1 MAHVGEILAELH
13 NDRELSQKDWGVC
26 FILGEVRYPAMSG
39 VAAFQIQTESHRSQI
54 IFM

>member
-13 NDRELSQKDWGVC
+13 NDRELSQKE
-26 FILGEVRYPAMSG
+26 LGEVRYPAMSG
-39 VAAFQIQTESHRSQI
+39 VAAFQIQTESYRSQI

>member
-1 MAHVGEILAELH
+1 MLEKFWQNCVMTASCHKRNL
-13 NDRELSQKDWGVC
+13 GVC